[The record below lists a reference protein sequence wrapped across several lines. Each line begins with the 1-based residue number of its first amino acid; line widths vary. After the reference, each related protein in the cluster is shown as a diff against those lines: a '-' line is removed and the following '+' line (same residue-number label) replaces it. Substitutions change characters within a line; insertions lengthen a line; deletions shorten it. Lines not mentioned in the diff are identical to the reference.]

1 MWFFA
6 FWVGLGGFLGW
17 VFFFSQKNLKKKEK
31 CEVSA
36 EMKQSEINL
45 FCQNRHLGWFF
56 GAIAA
61 ASATQTRHRGPLYG
75 HLSSSWA
82 GASARNW

>member
-36 EMKQSEINL
+36 EMK
-45 FCQNRHLGWFF
+45 
-56 GAIAA
+56 
-61 ASATQTRHRGPLYG
+61 
-75 HLSSSWA
+75 
-82 GASARNW
+82 